1 MDTEIVAGIPYL
13 PRTLDRLVVRA
24 LASSRA
30 LVIEGPRGCGKTMT
44 ALRHCASS
52 IFLDTPQAQ
61 QLAQIAPEALLEGE
75 RPRLLDEWQVNP
87 NLWNM
92 VRRAVDFS
100 PGFGHFILT
109 GSSVPADDITRHTG
123 AGRFTRVRQRTMT
136 WQEKGCSSGAVSLEK
151 LLAGEGITTDVSTSS
166 LDSVIASVLRPGFP
180 GMRELAPEPAAFAL
194 TSYLQEIAHADIPR
208 IITLRQDPQ
217 LILRLLTSLA
227 RSVATE
233 VSISTLKKD
242 LDAIFPSSSRQ
253 TVATLLDALQRL
265 FVVDAVPAWSVR
277 LRSKAQLRLSPKYHL
292 ADPALACAALSAD
305 SFALRHDVETLGF
318 IFKSAVVHDLSVFAE
333 TLGGHVRHYR
343 DSYGHEIDAVLEF
356 PGGIWAAIEVKL
368 GGGQIAQGAHSL
380 KKAVE
385 QIAPERGEPAF
396 LAVITGTGITGPA
409 GEGVI
414 TFPLS
419 ALGQ

>member
-13 PRTLDRLVVRA
+13 PRALDRLVVQA

-44 ALRHCASS
+44 ALRHCESS

-75 RPRLLDEWQVNP
+75 NPRLLDEWQLNP
-87 NLWNM
+87 DLWNM

-123 AGRFTRVRQRTMT
+123 AGRFTRIRQRTMT
-136 WQEKGCSSGAVSLEK
+136 WQEKGCSSGAVSLER
-151 LLAGEGITTDVSTSS
+151 LLAGESPTTNLSTVS
-166 LDSVIASVLRPGFP
+166 LDSVIEGLLRPGFP
-180 GMRELAPEPAAFAL
+180 GMRELTPEPATFAL
-194 TSYLQEIAHADIPR
+194 SSYLQEIAHADIPR

-217 LILRLLTSLA
+217 LILQLLRSLA

-233 VSISTLKKD
+233 VSITTLKKD
-242 LDAIFPSSSRQ
+242 LDTVFPSSSRQ

-265 FVVDAVPAWSVR
+265 FVVEAISAWSVR
-277 LRSKAQLRLSPKYHL
+277 LRSKAQLRQSPKYHL
-292 ADPALACAALSAD
+292 ADSALACAALGAD
-305 SFALRHDVETLGF
+305 SFALRRDLETLGF
-318 IFKSAVVHDLSVFAE
+318 IFESAVVHDLSVFAE

-356 PGGIWAAIEVKL
+356 PGGVWAGVEVKL
-368 GGGQIAQGAHSL
+368 GGGQIPQGVHSL

-385 QIAPERGEPAF
+385 QIAPERGKPAF

-409 GEGVI
+409 DEGVV